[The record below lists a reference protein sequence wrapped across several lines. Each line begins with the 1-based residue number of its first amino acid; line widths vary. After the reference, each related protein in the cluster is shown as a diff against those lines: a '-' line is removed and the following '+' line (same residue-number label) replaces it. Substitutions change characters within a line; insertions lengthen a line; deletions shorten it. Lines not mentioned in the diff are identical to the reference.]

1 MSKQKVIRKSLLS
14 NTPTKFSYD
23 IRGSKFLVKN
33 FTQGA
38 IYVTL
43 EETSTV
49 NKDTAIKIN
58 SGYSQIVFINDNMAV
73 DNTSNIITIESLTG
87 GEVECQVLT
96 W

>member
-43 EETSTV
+43 EDIDTVDKATSV
-49 NKDTAIKIN
+49 KIN
-58 SGYSQIVFINDNMAV
+58 SGYSQIIFTNDNMSLE
-73 DNTSNIITIESLTG
+73 NTTDVLTVISDYG